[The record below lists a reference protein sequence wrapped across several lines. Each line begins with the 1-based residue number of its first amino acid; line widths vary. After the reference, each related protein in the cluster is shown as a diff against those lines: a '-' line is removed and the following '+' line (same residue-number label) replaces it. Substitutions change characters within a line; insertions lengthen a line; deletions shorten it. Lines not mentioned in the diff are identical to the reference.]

1 MSISSLSS
9 FLHLLFSSINICVQD
24 TILHTAVKEIYN
36 LVETY
41 MFVLRVYS
49 KVLFT
54 VGAQQ
59 ISVSNT
65 SDKDADWALRLYFQ
79 YVEDLEKYLI

>member
-1 MSISSLSS
+1 MSTSSLFS
-9 FLHLLFSSINICVQD
+9 FLHLLFGSINTCVQD
-24 TILHTAVKEIYN
+24 TIFHMTVKEIYN
-36 LVETY
+36 VVETY

-65 SDKDADWALRLYFQ
+65 SDKDAD
-79 YVEDLEKYLI
+79 